1 MENLKIVLLL
11 SVLFGVTS
19 CIDAAPRDSTP
30 KISVRQR
37 VINSYVGSPVTNI
50 ITKWRAPDKSL
61 HIAGKEYIVY
71 ETTYYR
77 NTWGVTGSSSYE
89 YVGCTW
95 TWEIKNGIIVSGSAS
110 GHRCDD
116 G

>member
-1 MENLKIVLLL
+1 MKNLKIVLLPW
-11 SVLFGVTS
+11 VLFGLVS
-19 CIDAAPRDSTP
+19 CIDAAPRDTSFNIP
-30 KISVRQR
+30 KSQR
-37 VINSYVGSPVTNI
+37 TINNWTGLPVSKI
-50 ITKWRAPDKSL
+50 IAEWRAPDKSL